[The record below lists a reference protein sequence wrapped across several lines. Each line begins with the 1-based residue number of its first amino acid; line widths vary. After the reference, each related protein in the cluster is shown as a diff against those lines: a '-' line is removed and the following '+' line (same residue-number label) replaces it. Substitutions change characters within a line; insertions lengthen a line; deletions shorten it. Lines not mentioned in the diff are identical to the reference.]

1 MFFSPNTR
9 LSSLFSR
16 YTYVMRFT
24 FLSLRRVVPALH
36 ALVFQLLAV
45 RTRVARQQ
53 SYFTLPC
60 EHRFCTMSRQ
70 NGFADTPARTFQVI
84 ANRAPRVV
92 PAPRAS
98 WESIFSDGRHG
109 TNNFYYASQQRPL
122 SQIRPVFPGS
132 TLPRTQC
139 GSARLARWSR
149 ASARA

>member
-1 MFFSPNTR
+1 LHFAQSFFILPCGQPLHPVQLFFSFPCGQGLHSEQLR
-9 LSSLFSR
+9 FSL
-16 YTYVMRFT
+16 
-24 FLSLRRVVPALH
+24 PWKQGLH
-36 ALVFQLLAV
+36 AA
-45 RTRVARQQ
+45 Q

-70 NGFADTPARTFQVI
+70 NGFADTPARTSQVI